1 MSKTPLEL
9 WKIRWKRYIP
19 PILPI
24 SFAAALLTLI
34 VYLTGRA
41 NPAFADIVNRWYGG
55 VLRILAAKITGI
67 VPFSLAEGLLMASPI
82 LLAVLIAC
90 AVKCVRHSMRAGI
103 RYVCVLLSVVFILFS
118 MFVPMLGIGSSA
130 SPLSDRLGFAEE
142 KVSAEQLAETMQ
154 WAIDEANKL
163 CGEINF
169 SFGGASAMPFHDY
182 DRMCRDLMI
191 GYERLHR
198 DHPIFTQF
206 SSSVKPV
213 ILSEPMSYTHI
224 TGIYTFF
231 TGEANLNVNFPD
243 YSLPFTAAHELAHQR
258 GFARE
263 KEANFIAF
271 LVCINADQPYTRYSG
286 YVNLVEYLSNALYS
300 ADKVLWEETFY
311 TLDMRIRYEMQAYND
326 FYDQYRDNT
335 VADISNAVN
344 DTYLKVQGQTEGTK
358 SYGLVVDLAVSYFYN
373 VVKTPA
379 DEVME
384 DTVDIAQTADEEA
397 APAESAETEDGT
409 P

>member
-1 MSKTPLEL
+1 MPKTALEL
-9 WKIRWKRYIP
+9 WKIRWKRYVP

-41 NPAFADIVNRWYGG
+41 NPAVADAVNRWWGG
-55 VLRILAAKITGI
+55 ILRITAAKVTAI
-67 VPFSLAEGLLMASPI
+67 VPFSMAEGLLMASPV
-82 LLAVLIAC
+82 LLAVLITY

-103 RYVCVLLSVVFILFS
+103 RYVCVLLSVVFILFTA
-118 MFVPMLGIGSSA
+118 FVPMLGIGSSA

-154 WAIDEANKL
+154 WAINEANQL
-163 CGEINF
+163 CNEIDF
-169 SFGGASAMPFHDY
+169 AFGGASAMPFEDY

-198 DHPIFTQF
+198 DHPIFWQF
-206 SSSVKPV
+206 SSAVKPV

-300 ADKVLWEETFY
+300 ADRELWEETFY

-326 FYDQYRDNT
+326 FYDKYRDNT
-335 VADISNAVN
+335 AADISNAVN

-358 SYGLVVDLAVSYFYN
+358 SYGLVVDLAVSYYYGA
-373 VVKTPA
+373 VKAPA
-379 DEVME
+379 DVSSDTPSDSAE
-384 DTVDIAQTADEEA
+384 TVDA
-397 APAESAETEDGT
+397 SAETEEST

>member
-1 MSKTPLEL
+1 MSKTALEL

-24 SFAAALLTLI
+24 SFAAALITL
-34 VYLTGRA
+34 VLYLTGRA
-41 NPAFADIVNRWYGG
+41 NPVFADAVNRYWGSI
-55 VLRILAAKITGI
+55 LRVAAAKITGI
-67 VPFSLAEGLLMASPI
+67 LPFSLAEGLLMASPI
-82 LLAVLIAC
+82 LLGVLIAL
-90 AVKCVRHSMRAGI
+90 AVRCVRHSMRAGI
-103 RYVCVLLSVVFILFS
+103 RYVCVLLSVVFILFT

-142 KVSAEQLAETMQ
+142 KVSPQQLAETMQ
-154 WAIDEANKL
+154 WAIDEANQL
-163 CGEINF
+163 CNAVDF
-169 SFGGASAMPFHDY
+169 SFGGASAMPFSDY

-191 GYERLHR
+191 GYERLHQ

-263 KEANFIAF
+263 KEANFMAF
-271 LVCINADQPYTRYSG
+271 LVCIHADNPYTRYSG

-300 ADKVLWEETFY
+300 ADRDLWRETFD

-326 FYDQYRDNT
+326 FYDKYKDNT

-358 SYGLVVDLAVSYFYN
+358 SYGLVVDLAVSYYYG
-373 VVKTPA
+373 VVKESPA
-379 DEVME
+379 DVPEVSA
-384 DTVDIAQTADEEA
+384 DT
-397 APAESAETEDGT
+397 AESETET
-409 P
+409 AEESEP

>member
-1 MSKTPLEL
+1 MSKTALEL
-9 WKIRWKRYIP
+9 WKIRWKRYVP

-24 SFAAALLTLI
+24 SFAAALITLVI
-34 VYLTGRA
+34 YLTGRA
-41 NPAFADIVNRWYGG
+41 NPAFADTVNRTWGG
-55 VLRILAAKITGI
+55 ILRIIAAKVTGI
-67 VPFSLAEGLLMASPI
+67 LPFSLAEGLLMASPI
-82 LLAVLIAC
+82 LLAVLIAL
-90 AVKCVRHSMRAGI
+90 AVRCVNHSMRAGI
-103 RYVCVLLSVVFILFS
+103 RYVCVLLSVVCILFTL
-118 MFVPMLGIGSSA
+118 FVPMLGIGSSA
-130 SPLSDRLGFAEE
+130 SPLSDRLGFPEE
-142 KVSAEQLAETMQ
+142 KVSAVQLAETMQ

-163 CGEINF
+163 CGEVDF
-169 SFGGASAMPFHDY
+169 SFGGASAMPFSD
-182 DRMCRDLMI
+182 DNRMCRDLMI

-198 DHPIFTQF
+198 DHPIFWQF

-243 YSLPFTAAHELAHQR
+243 YTLPFTAAHELAHQR

-271 LVCINADQPYTRYSG
+271 LVCINSDQPYTRYSG

-300 ADKVLWEETFY
+300 ADKTLWEETFY

-326 FYDQYRDNT
+326 FYDQYRDN
-335 VADISNAVN
+335 VAADISGAVN

-358 SYGLVVDLAVSYFYN
+358 SYGLVVDLAVAYYYSLN
-373 VVKTPA
+373 GAQDVSA
-379 DEVME
+379 D
-384 DTVDIAQTADEEA
+384 T
-397 APAESAETEDGT
+397 ETEGVQ

>member
-1 MSKTPLEL
+1 MPKTKLEQ
-9 WKIRWKRYIP
+9 WKIRYKRYVP

-24 SFAAALLTLI
+24 SLGIAALTLI
-34 VYLTGRA
+34 LLLAGIA
-41 NPAFADIVNRWYGG
+41 DGAFADLVNRTWGAL
-55 VLRILAAKITGI
+55 LRFLTAGLTGI
-67 VPFSLAEGLLMASPI
+67 LPFSLAEGLLMASPL
-82 LLAVLIAC
+82 LLAVLIGY
-90 AVKCVRHSMRAGI
+90 AVHCTRHSLRAGI
-103 RYVCVLLSVVFILFS
+103 RYVCVLLSVIILLFS
-118 MFVPMLGIGSSA
+118 LFVPTLGIGSHA

-154 WAIDEANKL
+154 WAVNEANRL
-163 CGEINF
+163 CNDVEF
-169 SFGGASAMPFHDY
+169 AFAGASVMPFSNY
-182 DRMCRDLMI
+182 DLMCRDLMI

-198 DHPIFTQF
+198 DHPVFVQF
-206 SSSVKPV
+206 SSEIKPV

-271 LVCINADQPYTRYSG
+271 LVCILSDQPYTRYSG

-300 ADKVLWEETFY
+300 ADRERWEEVFY
-311 TLDMRIRYEMQAYND
+311 SLDPRIRYEMQAYND
-326 FYDQYRDNT
+326 FYDKYKDNT

-358 SYGLVVDLAVSYFYN
+358 SYGLVVDLAVSYYYG
-373 VVKTPA
+373 VVCADVQNGTTGA
-379 DEVME
+379 DETAAA
-384 DTVDIAQTADEEA
+384 DTEG
-397 APAESAETEDGT
+397 GT
-409 P
+409 

>member
-1 MSKTPLEL
+1 MSKTKLEL
-9 WKIRWKRYIP
+9 LKIRFKRYVP

-24 SFAAALLTLI
+24 SFAAALITLVI
-34 VYLTGRA
+34 YLAGRVT
-41 NPAFADIVNRWYGG
+41 PAFADAVNRWYGS
-55 VLRILAAKITGI
+55 VLRFVFAKITGLL
-67 VPFSLAEGLLMASPI
+67 PFSLAEGLLMASPV
-82 LLAVLIAC
+82 LLAVLIGL
-90 AVKCVRHSMRAGI
+90 AVRFTKHSLRAGM
-103 RYVCVLLSVVFILFS
+103 RYVCVLLSVVCILFTL
-118 MFVPMLGIGSSA
+118 FVPMLGIGSSA
-130 SPLSDRLGFAEE
+130 SPLSDRLGIAEE
-142 KVSAEQLAETMQ
+142 KVSAVQLAETMQ
-154 WAIDEANKL
+154 WSINEANKL
-163 CGEINF
+163 CGDVDF
-169 SFGGASAMPFHDY
+169 AFGGASVMPFENY

-198 DHPIFTQF
+198 DHPIFSNF
-206 SSSVKPV
+206 SSAVKPV

-271 LVCINADQPYTRYSG
+271 LVCINSDQPYTRYSG

-300 ADKVLWEETFY
+300 ANRDLWEDTFY

-326 FYDQYRDNT
+326 FYDQYRDN
-335 VADISNAVN
+335 VAADISGAVN

-358 SYGLVVDLAVSYFYN
+358 SYGLVVDLAVAYYYSRI
-373 VVKTPA
+373 
-379 DEVME
+379 
-384 DTVDIAQTADEEA
+384 DTEPEGVQ
-397 APAESAETEDGT
+397 P
-409 P
+409 

>member
-1 MSKTPLEL
+1 MSKTALEL
-9 WKIRWKRYIP
+9 WKIRVKRYVP

-24 SFAAALLTLI
+24 SFAAALITL
-34 VYLTGRA
+34 VLYLTGRV
-41 NPAFADIVNRWYGG
+41 NPAFADAVNRTWGA
-55 VLRILAAKITGI
+55 VLRFLFAKITAI
-67 VPFSLAEGLLMASPI
+67 LPFSLAEGLLMASPI
-82 LLAVLIAC
+82 LLGVLIAL
-90 AVKCVRHSMRAGI
+90 AVRYTGHSMRAGI
-103 RYVCVLLSVVFILFS
+103 RYVCVLLSVVCILFT

-130 SPLSDRLGFAEE
+130 SSLSDRLGFAEE
-142 KVSAEQLAETMQ
+142 KVSPQQLAETMQ

-163 CGEINF
+163 CGEVDF
-169 SFGGASAMPFHDY
+169 SFGGASAMPFSDY

-191 GYERLHR
+191 GYERLHQ

-271 LVCINADQPYTRYSG
+271 LVCINADHPYTRYSG

-300 ADKVLWEETFY
+300 ADRDLWHETFD

-335 VADISNAVN
+335 AADISNAVN
-344 DTYLKVQGQTEGTK
+344 DTYLKVQGQTDGTK
-358 SYGLVVDLAVSYFYN
+358 SYGLVVDLAVSYFYG
-373 VVKTPA
+373 VVKVPTA
-379 DEVME
+379 EVPM
-384 DTVDIAQTADEEA
+384 
-397 APAESAETEDGT
+397 ESADTAEAETAQAEASE

>member
-1 MSKTPLEL
+1 M
-9 WKIRWKRYIP
+9 
-19 PILPI
+19 
-24 SFAAALLTLI
+24 
-34 VYLTGRA
+34 
-41 NPAFADIVNRWYGG
+41 
-55 VLRILAAKITGI
+55 
-67 VPFSLAEGLLMASPI
+67 PFS
-82 LLAVLIAC
+82 
-90 AVKCVRHSMRAGI
+90 
-103 RYVCVLLSVVFILFS
+103 
-118 MFVPMLGIGSSA
+118 
-130 SPLSDRLGFAEE
+130 
-142 KVSAEQLAETMQ
+142 
-154 WAIDEANKL
+154 
-163 CGEINF
+163 
-169 SFGGASAMPFHDY
+169 DY

-191 GYERLHR
+191 GYERLHQ
-198 DHPIFTQF
+198 DHPIFTRF

-213 ILSEPMSYTHI
+213 ILSETMSYTHI

-271 LVCINADQPYTRYSG
+271 LVCIHADNPYTRYSG

-300 ADKVLWEETFY
+300 ADRDLWRETFD

-326 FYDQYRDNT
+326 FYDKYKDNT

-358 SYGLVVDLAVSYFYN
+358 SYGLVVDLAVSYYYG
-373 VVKTPA
+373 VVKESPA
-379 DEVME
+379 DVPEVSA
-384 DTVDIAQTADEEA
+384 DTAEA
-397 APAESAETEDGT
+397 EPAEESE